1 MIENIELILISL
13 LILILSIISFLP
25 LIYLNYAKDLN
36 NNINN
41 YNNICNSKK
50 NVYDSDMTIKN
61 TYMWNMCN
69 HLFDFNVIQK
79 NFKDYKETKE
89 DGEDKDIINI
99 NRDLSTVN
107 HEFNISILISSIVNG
122 EFNLIEFNIMKVY
135 NDYLHSGL
143 PLFIVMWIF
152 FISHIVYNIKN
163 RDNNLKYEYFF
174 HSSAYIFLH
183 VIVITIFFSLI
194 LKKITEIY
202 ADTKAYEYIM
212 LLKELDIL
220 IKEQKTESQFNNDFM
235 TIIKRYSGDD
245 ISSVADI
252 IFTKDLIEELTN
264 LHKKIIDNGGG
275 NLDNNNGY
283 KITLE
288 NIDNFRYYN
297 NKKTIDKCNEE
308 IEDVTRFTIVYFI
321 ILFFP
326 VYMLSQASK
335 SNFTTIAVITILIFV
350 VFISGYI
357 VKKKLE

>member
-79 NFKDYKETKE
+79 NFKNYNDTK
-89 DGEDKDIINI
+89 DDTSEDKDIINI
-99 NRDLSTVN
+99 NRDLS
-107 HEFNISILISSIVNG
+107 IVNG
-122 EFNLIEFNIMKVY
+122 EFNIMKVY

-163 RDNNLKYEYFF
+163 RGNNLKYEYFF

-220 IKEQKTESQFNNDFM
+220 IKEQKTESLLNNDFM

-252 IFTKDLIEELTN
+252 IFTKDLLEELTN
-264 LHKKIIDNGGG
+264 LHKNIINNRN
-275 NLDNNNGY
+275 NLYNNNGY
-283 KITLE
+283 KITLK

>member
-79 NFKDYKETKE
+79 NFKNYKEPKSDE
-89 DGEDKDIINI
+89 SEDKGKDKGEDIINI
-99 NRDLSTVN
+99 NRDLS
-107 HEFNISILISSIVNG
+107 IVNG
-122 EFNLIEFNIMKVY
+122 EFNIMKVY

-163 RDNNLKYEYFF
+163 RGNNLKYEYFF

-220 IKEQKTESQFNNDFM
+220 IKEQKTEPQLNSNFM
-235 TIIKRYSGDD
+235 TIIKKYSGDD

-252 IFTKDLIEELTN
+252 IFTKDLIEELAN
-264 LHKKIIDNGGG
+264 LHGDITKYGY
-275 NLDNNNGY
+275 NLYNNNGY
-283 KITLE
+283 KITLK

>member
-41 YNNICNSKK
+41 YNNICDSKK
-50 NVYDSDMTIKN
+50 NIYESDINIKN
-61 TYMWNMCN
+61 TYMWNLCN

-79 NFKDYKETKE
+79 NFKNYTA
-89 DGEDKDIINI
+89 DKKPTDKYNDIINI
-99 NRDLSTVN
+99 NRDLS
-107 HEFNISILISSIVNG
+107 IVNG
-122 EFNLIEFNIMKVY
+122 EFNIMKVY

-152 FISHIVYNIKN
+152 FILHMINTSYNIKSKG
-163 RDNNLKYEYFF
+163 DIFKYEYFL
-174 HSSAYIFLH
+174 HSSIYIFLH
-183 VIVITIFFSLI
+183 VAVITIIFSLI

-220 IKEQKTESQFNNDFM
+220 IKENKTDPAFPNNEFT
-235 TIIKRYSGDD
+235 TIIKKYSGED

-252 IFTKDLIEELTN
+252 IFTKDLIDELAN
-264 LHKKIIDNGGG
+264 LHKNIIANGEYLR
-275 NLDNNNGY
+275 NINEYN
-283 KITLE
+283 ITLE

-297 NKKTIDKCNEE
+297 NKETIEKCNEE

-326 VYMLSQASK
+326 IYMLSQASK
-335 SNFTTIAVITILIFV
+335 SNFTTIAVITIIVFV
-350 VFISGYI
+350 LFISGYI

>member
-36 NNINN
+36 NNINI
-41 YNNICNSKK
+41 YNNICDSKK
-50 NVYDSDMTIKN
+50 NIYETDILIKN
-61 TYMWNMCN
+61 TYMWNMCSY
-69 HLFDFNVIQK
+69 LFDFNVIQN
-79 NFKDYKETKE
+79 NFKRSVDFVKNPM
-89 DGEDKDIINI
+89 DKYSDFINI
-99 NRDLSTVN
+99 NRDLS
-107 HEFNISILISSIVNG
+107 IVDG
-122 EFNLIEFNIMKVY
+122 KINIMKVY

-143 PLFIVMWIF
+143 PLFIIIWIF
-152 FISHIVYNIKN
+152 FILHILNIYYSTKKDIKDITKYN
-163 RDNNLKYEYFF
+163 YFL
-174 HSSAYIFLH
+174 HSSLYIFLH
-183 VIVITIFFSLI
+183 IAIFTIIFSLI

-220 IKEQKTESQFNNDFM
+220 IKEQKTESELNIKFM
-235 TIIKRYSGDD
+235 TIIKKYSGDD

-264 LHKKIIDNGGG
+264 LHNKIIANRDN
-275 NLDNNNGY
+275 LYNNNGY

-326 VYMLSQASK
+326 IYMLSQASK